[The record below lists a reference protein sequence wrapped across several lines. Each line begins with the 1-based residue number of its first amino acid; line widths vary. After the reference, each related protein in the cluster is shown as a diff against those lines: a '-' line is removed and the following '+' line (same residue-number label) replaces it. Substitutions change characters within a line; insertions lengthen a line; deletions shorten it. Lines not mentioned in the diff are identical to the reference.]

1 MAHLEPGFCFG
12 DWGLLNDAPRTAS
25 IFTLLNCY
33 CITLSKEKF
42 LNTFGKGVNKTNADK
57 VNFINSTMP
66 GMREF
71 GRLRFDEYYKK
82 MLISHFEMNDT
93 VFKRNQEAN
102 FVFLI
107 FEGRFEMLAKF
118 NGRERKLIELEKGDI
133 AGFELINGAKI
144 YEFTVIVKR

>member
-1 MAHLEPGFCFG
+1 
-12 DWGLLNDAPRTAS
+12 
-25 IFTLLNCY
+25 
-33 CITLSKEKF
+33 
-42 LNTFGKGVNKTNADK
+42 
-57 VNFINSTMP
+57 MP